1 VKHLYRGTEATTP
14 ESDLKTSWYTKITK
28 SSLHKKYTI
37 CESTNRVEMHHI
49 RKVKDVRNKIRIGNS
64 TYAQWVGT
72 YKRKQVPLCAY
83 HHDLL
88 HKRDLS
94 YADMTKIRNYT

>member
-1 VKHLYRGTEATTP
+1 LHKYSGVNIESP
-14 ESDLKTSWYTKITK
+14 ENNLKTSWFKKITR
-28 SSLHKKYTI
+28 SGLHQKCI
-37 CESTNRVEMHHI
+37 VCQSTNQVEMHHI
-49 RKVKDVRNKIRIGNS
+49 RKVKDVRSRIRTGNS

-88 HKRDLS
+88 HKGDLN
-94 YADMTKIRNYT
+94 YADMTIIRNYSQ